1 MKQDH
6 KEKFEFIKKLIYD
19 LKPIII
25 DKINSG
31 YDISIKERTKEF
43 VTNVDTE
50 IQNILVDSINE
61 KFKNQSFIAE
71 EEDFSNSCKDDLWII
86 DPIDGTMNFIY
97 QGKDFSVSLA
107 FYSQKE
113 PVFGIV
119 YDVIADEMFVG
130 IKGRGAFLN
139 GEKLSNL
146 KSDIAMNE
154 IIFGGRFV
162 VFDFLDLDIKEFHDQ
177 IAGHR
182 NISSSAL
189 EICHLASGR
198 LHIYISQGLRL
209 WDIAAANI
217 ILNEVGGLWSFGDD
231 FNHLT
236 LVDRKERYFAAA
248 NAELFSFINNKNKDK

>member
-6 KEKFEFIKKLIYD
+6 KEKLEFIKKLIYD

-71 EEDFSNSCKDDLWII
+71 EEDFSNSYKEDLWII

-113 PVFGIV
+113 PVFGVV

-182 NISSSAL
+182 NIRSSAL
-189 EICHLASGR
+189 QICYLASGC
-198 LHIYISQGLRL
+198 LHTYISQGLRL